1 MRSRSSYVGIITL
14 VLASLAG
21 GAVMAQA
28 QKEEVTGIRNFTKI
42 DATIACAGAT
52 EDAAMP
58 LLAERGYT
66 SVINL
71 RLPTEDGVD
80 IEVSTA
86 AAEAAGLKYIHLP
99 FSGSAPD
106 PKIADAFIAA
116 VTDAANQPV
125 FIHCGTANRV
135 GALWLAKR
143 MLVDKWDQARA
154 LEEAKLIGLTSEAL
168 ERFALE
174 FVRSKGAL
182 SAAMVMVVA
191 DIDGAVGG
199 VARPVSDVTCRRTRF
214 GPGGSGPVSD
224 CWCGREDSNL
234 HDLAATSS

>member
-1 MRSRSSYVGIITL
+1 MTMRFNAPMLRIIAIA
-14 VLASLAG
+14 LASVAG
-21 GAVMAQA
+21 GALMAQA
-28 QKEEVTGIRNFTKI
+28 QKEEVAGIRNFTRV

-58 LLAERGYT
+58 LLAQRGYK

-71 RLPTEDGVD
+71 RLPTEEGVD
-80 IEVSTA
+80 IDASTA

-99 FSGSAPD
+99 LSGREPD
-106 PKIADAFIAA
+106 VKVADAFIAA
-116 VTDAANQPV
+116 VTDTANQPV

-168 ERFALE
+168 QQFALE
-174 FVRSKGAL
+174 YVRSKG
-182 SAAMVMVVA
+182 
-191 DIDGAVGG
+191 
-199 VARPVSDVTCRRTRF
+199 
-214 GPGGSGPVSD
+214 
-224 CWCGREDSNL
+224 
-234 HDLAATSS
+234 